1 MRNKNEKINSL
12 GLSTLI
18 ISLSGSAFWGI
29 LTSYM
34 LSKSKNATIIS
45 MFIGFLLGLIISKI
59 LLTFYNKFPDLS
71 LTNKIKKIYK
81 KLSIIINFIILVI
94 AILMYTFLA
103 YRLSNFLSSQYL
115 IETPSIY
122 FYIMILF
129 LTTYTANKGIETV
142 TRVSL
147 ITFYTSLIMF
157 ILDFINLIQYIDI
170 NNFLPLITVDY
181 KDILIS
187 GIIYALFSTIP
198 LFFIT
203 TCKKDLLIDK
213 NNFNKYYFI
222 FYTISFLLVFGAIFV
237 TLGIFGSNL
246 VNMFD
251 YPLYTVLK
259 KIQIFSFIDSIE
271 NITASLWIFFTITSC
286 SILNLAIFNNI
297 KETFNLSNKNI
308 IYKIIPTII
317 ILIIPKFIFTNN
329 SYTETFSYIKIP
341 IILTITLLIII
352 TISTI
357 ILKFKRE

>member
-18 ISLSGSAFWGI
+18 LSLSGSTFWGI

-34 LSKSKNATIIS
+34 LSKSRNATIIS
-45 MFIGFLLGLIISKI
+45 MLIGFLLGLIISKI
-59 LLTFYNKFPDLS
+59 LLSFYNKFPDLS

-81 KLSIIINFIILVI
+81 KLSIIINSIILI
-94 AILMYTFLA
+94 ISIFIYIFLA

-122 FYIMILF
+122 FYIMILL
-129 LTTYTANKGIETV
+129 LTAYIANKGIETL

-147 ITFYTSLIMF
+147 ITFYLSLIMF
-157 ILDFINLIQYIDI
+157 IFDFINLIQYIDI

-187 GIIYALFSTIP
+187 GIIYALFSTTP

-213 NNFNKYYFI
+213 DRFNKYYFI
-222 FYTISFLLVFGAIFV
+222 FYTISFLLVFTAIFV
-237 TLGIFGSNL
+237 TLGIFGPKL

-271 NITASLWIFFTITSC
+271 NITASLWIFFTIISC

-297 KETFNLSNKNI
+297 KETYNLSNKNN
-308 IYKIIPTII
+308 IYKIISTLI
-317 ILIIPKFIFTNN
+317 ILIIPRFLFTNN
-329 SYTETFSYIKIP
+329 SYNETFSYIKIP
-341 IILTITLLIII
+341 IVLTITLLIII